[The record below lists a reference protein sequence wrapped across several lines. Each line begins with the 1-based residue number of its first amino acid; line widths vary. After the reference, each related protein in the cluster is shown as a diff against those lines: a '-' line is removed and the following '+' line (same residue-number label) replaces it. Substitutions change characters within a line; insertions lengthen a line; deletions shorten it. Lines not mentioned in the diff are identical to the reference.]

1 MHEVALGRS
10 SYSLEKDKVVFWGCC
25 FFTFRGVCATLSFGI
40 FLTVKNLFKNN
51 QNRIT
56 GHKHLQV
63 KVKGNIV
70 MNLTSP
76 ACREALILTSSVVLC
91 IFDGGNHCNL

>member
-10 SYSLEKDKVVFWGCC
+10 SYSLEKDKLVFWL

-40 FLTVKNLFKNN
+40 FLTVKNLFENN

-56 GHKHLQV
+56 GQKHLQV
-63 KVKGNIV
+63 KVKGSIKQCDE
-70 MNLTSP
+70 S
-76 ACREALILTSSVVLC
+76 
-91 IFDGGNHCNL
+91 